1 MIYSLLSLPQIIYII
16 SVSVIVVLIVLFI
29 LLFPVRKHIIKKK
42 FKEHYYRQIYKI
54 AQNNDYYLINNFTF
68 RVDDSS
74 NIVIDHILFGEK
86 YVYLISDFYFDG
98 DIAGKAFDKSL
109 ILLSHKGTK
118 YYVDNPI
125 LKSQFLLSRLNMVT
139 NLDPGI
145 MIGISLVNDECK
157 SEIVSDSKQFY
168 IISRNKLGP
177 LIKAIESRKV
187 GNLNA
192 KSLEKLVQSINKMNK
207 RKKK

>member
-1 MIYSLLSLPQIIYII
+1 MIYSYLSLPQIIYIA
-16 SVSVIVVLIVLFI
+16 VVAFILVLVVLFI
-29 LLFPVRKHIIKKK
+29 LLFPVRRAIIKKK
-42 FKEHYYRQIYKI
+42 FKEHYYRQIFKI

-109 ILLSHKGTK
+109 VLLSNKGSK

-145 MIGISLVNDECK
+145 MVGIALVNDGCK

-168 IISRNKLGP
+168 IISRNKLGS

-207 RKKK
+207 KKK